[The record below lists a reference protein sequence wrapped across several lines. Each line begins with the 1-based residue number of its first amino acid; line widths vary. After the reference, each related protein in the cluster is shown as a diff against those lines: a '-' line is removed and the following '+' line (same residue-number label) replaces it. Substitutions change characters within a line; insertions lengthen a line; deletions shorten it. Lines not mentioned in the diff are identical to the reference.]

1 MTLVVVPSDLQNA
14 LKCYLRTR
22 DYCTTPK
29 HIVIMCLAIIKCGV
43 EMGNY
48 AHVSNY
54 VSKAEQTPDVA
65 VRLEP
70 GMLEACMQRR
80 SLSRHGSV
88 LSRHVIAAGVRTAC
102 LTAAVLICI
111 RGSNCSCA
119 VGARKTGLPSMLL
132 SCVAAAKKND
142 AWQYDGQV

>member
-1 MTLVVVPSDLQNA
+1 MCLHPDASAVQNA

-48 AHVSNY
+48 VHVNNY

-65 VRLEP
+65 VRSELRLADTCLHVSSACPTNLLDSSPESCNGPHSPEAKSRRLEP
-70 GMLEACMQRR
+70 
-80 SLSRHGSV
+80 LSVCGRHAGQ
-88 LSRHVIAAGVRTAC
+88 IAIADY
-102 LTAAVLICI
+102 
-111 RGSNCSCA
+111 
-119 VGARKTGLPSMLL
+119 GLH
-132 SCVAAAKKND
+132 
-142 AWQYDGQV
+142 

>member
-1 MTLVVVPSDLQNA
+1 MTLTFMPSGMQNA

-29 HIVIMCLAIIKCGV
+29 HIIIMCLAIIKCGV

-65 VRLEP
+65 VRLE
-70 GMLEACMQRR
+70 
-80 SLSRHGSV
+80 
-88 LSRHVIAAGVRTAC
+88 
-102 LTAAVLICI
+102 
-111 RGSNCSCA
+111 RGSLVRLQHRLLVWPLVITVFA
-119 VGARKTGLPSMLL
+119 V
-132 SCVAAAKKND
+132 
-142 AWQYDGQV
+142 